1 MEVLLAILG
10 IFFGLFTNA
19 IAYGCFRQF
28 LIKAEVNLENRVSKK
43 CMTDKVV
50 FENLKTEVKTHLD
63 KITREIKLLKHEVDR
78 LKNWCGADFGTDKL
92 DNIIRVDKVN

>member
-1 MEVLLAILG
+1 MEVLLVILG

-19 IAYGCFRQF
+19 IAYACFRQF
-28 LIKAEVNLENRVSKK
+28 LIKAEVNLEDRVSKK

-63 KITREIKLLKHEVDR
+63 KNYKGD
-78 LKNWCGADFGTDKL
+78 
-92 DNIIRVDKVN
+92 